1 MTFLAAAPAANTVV
15 TGVLG
20 FLVVAA
26 MGLALFF
33 LLRSMNKQL
42 RKVAPG
48 PRWREQGRDG
58 RPGAGVAAGRLHDR
72 AARLELAG
80 TLGPLHHGQPD
91 PVLDRAAGVQVLELG
106 EDRAG
111 YVA

>member
-1 MTFLAAAPAANTVV
+1 MTVVAAAPAADTVV

-20 FLVVAA
+20 FLVVAG

-48 PRWREQGRDG
+48 PKWRQGGRG
-58 RPGAGVAAGRLHDR
+58 SRPGAPGGQDP
-72 AARLELAG
+72 
-80 TLGPLHHGQPD
+80 GPGQGASAKP
-91 PVLDRAAGVQVLELG
+91 
-106 EDRAG
+106 
-111 YVA
+111 

>member
-1 MTFLAAAPAANTVV
+1 MTVLAAAAPAANNVV
-15 TGVLG
+15 TGVLA

-48 PRWREQGRDG
+48 PRWREQARDG
-58 RPGAGVAAGRLHDR
+58 RPGGPAGGDTA
-72 AARLELAG
+72 
-80 TLGPLHHGQPD
+80 PGQGASTKP
-91 PVLDRAAGVQVLELG
+91 
-106 EDRAG
+106 
-111 YVA
+111 

>member
-1 MTFLAAAPAANTVV
+1 MTILAAAPAANNVV
-15 TGVLG
+15 TGVLA

-48 PRWREQGRDG
+48 PRWREQTRDG
-58 RPGAGVAAGRLHDR
+58 RPGASAGGDTAPGHS
-72 AARLELAG
+72 
-80 TLGPLHHGQPD
+80 TSTKP
-91 PVLDRAAGVQVLELG
+91 
-106 EDRAG
+106 
-111 YVA
+111 

>member
-1 MTFLAAAPAANTVV
+1 MTIAAAAPAADTVV

-48 PRWREQGRDG
+48 PRWREEARDG
-58 RPGAGVAAGRLHDR
+58 RSGATA
-72 AARLELAG
+72 
-80 TLGPLHHGQPD
+80 
-91 PVLDRAAGVQVLELG
+91 G
-106 EDRAG
+106 EDPAPG
-111 YVA
+111 HGTSTNP

>member
-1 MTFLAAAPAANTVV
+1 MTDLAAAAPAANNVV
-15 TGVLG
+15 TGVLA

-48 PRWREQGRDG
+48 PKWREATHGTAGPVPRPDG
-58 RPGAGVAAGRLHDR
+58 TRVRARAPSRRRAGLPPAGATSHGR
-72 AARLELAG
+72 AAA
-80 TLGPLHHGQPD
+80 
-91 PVLDRAAGVQVLELG
+91 
-106 EDRAG
+106 
-111 YVA
+111 

>member
-1 MTFLAAAPAANTVV
+1 MTIVAAAPAANNVV

-20 FLVVAA
+20 FLVVAG

-48 PRWREQGRDG
+48 PRWREEARDG
-58 RPGAGVAAGRLHDR
+58 RPGAAAGGDP
-72 AARLELAG
+72 APG
-80 TLGPLHHGQPD
+80 HGASTKP
-91 PVLDRAAGVQVLELG
+91 
-106 EDRAG
+106 
-111 YVA
+111 

>member
-1 MTFLAAAPAANTVV
+1 MTILAAAAAPAANNVV
-15 TGVLG
+15 TGVLA

-48 PRWREQGRDG
+48 PRWREQAKDG
-58 RPGAGVAAGRLHDR
+58 RPGGDTAPG
-72 AARLELAG
+72 
-80 TLGPLHHGQPD
+80 HGASTKP
-91 PVLDRAAGVQVLELG
+91 
-106 EDRAG
+106 
-111 YVA
+111 

>member
-1 MTFLAAAPAANTVV
+1 VTVAAAAPAAGTVV

-20 FLVVAA
+20 FLVVAG

-48 PRWREQGRDG
+48 PRWREEARDG
-58 RPGAGVAAGRLHDR
+58 RPGATAGGDP
-72 AARLELAG
+72 APG
-80 TLGPLHHGQPD
+80 HGASTKP
-91 PVLDRAAGVQVLELG
+91 
-106 EDRAG
+106 
-111 YVA
+111 

>member
-1 MTFLAAAPAANTVV
+1 MIVVAAAPAADTVV

-20 FLVVAA
+20 FLVVAG

-48 PRWREQGRDG
+48 PKWRQGGRAG
-58 RPGAGVAAGRLHDR
+58 RPGAPAGRDP
-72 AARLELAG
+72 
-80 TLGPLHHGQPD
+80 GPDQGASAKP
-91 PVLDRAAGVQVLELG
+91 
-106 EDRAG
+106 
-111 YVA
+111 